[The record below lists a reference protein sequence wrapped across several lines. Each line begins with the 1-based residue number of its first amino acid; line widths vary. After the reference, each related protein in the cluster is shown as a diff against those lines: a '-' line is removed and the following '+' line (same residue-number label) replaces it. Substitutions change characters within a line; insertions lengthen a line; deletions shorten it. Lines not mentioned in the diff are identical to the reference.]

1 MLTPETAVRLSAF
14 AGVLVGMLLW
24 EVLAPRR
31 PLATPRGP
39 RWLSNL
45 GMVALSTLL
54 VRLVIPTSAV
64 AAAVL
69 FQERGLGLLNVARV
83 PTVLAFVIGVAALD
97 LVIYVQHV
105 LFHHVPALWR
115 LHKVHHTD
123 LDFDATTGVRFHPV
137 EIALSMGIKLA
148 AVAALGAP
156 PAAVVTFE
164 VLLNAT
170 SLFNHGNV
178 SLPARWDAVLR
189 RLVVTP
195 EMHRVHHSIK
205 PHETNSNFG
214 FNLPW
219 WDHVFG
225 TYRARPEDGHVE
237 MTLGVEG
244 HRDPRRLHL
253 GRLLVLPFERRR
265 PPVTSG
271 SA

>member
-1 MLTPETAVRLSAF
+1 MLAPETAVRLSVF
-14 AGVLVGMLLW
+14 AGVLVAMVLW
-24 EVLAPRR
+24 EALAPRR
-31 PLATPRGP
+31 PLAAPRGR

-54 VRLVIPTSAV
+54 VRLVIPWS
-64 AAAVL
+64 AAATAVL
-69 FQERGLGLLNVARV
+69 SQEQGLGLLNVVRT
-83 PTVLAFVIGVAALD
+83 PGWLAFLIGIVALD

-105 LFHHVPALWR
+105 LFHHVPVLWR
-115 LHKVHHTD
+115 LHRVHHTD

-137 EIALSMGIKLA
+137 EIALSMGIKLG
-148 AVAALGAP
+148 AVAALGPP
-156 PAAVVTFE
+156 PAAVVAFE
-164 VLLNAT
+164 ALLNAT

-178 SLPARWDAVLR
+178 ALPARLDLVLR

-205 PHETNSNFG
+205 THETNSNFG

-225 TYRARPEDGHVE
+225 TYRALPEDGHLG

-244 HRDPRRLHL
+244 SRDPRRLHL
-253 GRLLVLPFERRR
+253 GRLLVLPFERTRR
-265 PPVTSG
+265 SLKSG